1 MNCWVYFVLYFLSNW
16 QLKTCSKVCKLISG
30 RREVVTCLSLLM
42 SYTKHTLPIWHS
54 NYAAESPIFPCQ
66 CCLCPAFL
74 LYVLTPTPPQCH
86 APIFICNIF
95 GERLDW
101 NYFAALKK
109 NSNLDL
115 VTEINRAKQRKTA
128 TVTNFWLLFLNCF
141 QLLSLEKNISI
152 LCYPIKPGKQIV
164 TNWL

>member
-1 MNCWVYFVLYFLSNW
+1 MNCWVYFVLYFLSHW
-16 QLKTCSKVCKLISG
+16 QLKTCSKVCKLVSG

-66 CCLCPAFL
+66 CWRCPAFL

-109 NSNLDL
+109 KLQFGFGDWNQSCKTKKNSNSD
-115 VTEINRAKQRKTA
+115 K
-128 TVTNFWLLFLNCF
+128 LLTF
-141 QLLSLEKNISI
+141 I
-152 LCYPIKPGKQIV
+152 LKLFPIIKPGKEHLN
-164 TNWL
+164 TLLPN